1 MPSSWGKMMHMH
13 VWWCDVTLAVL
24 TSVTPVYASR
34 INQLRLRLRLNYNS
48 HDRQR
53 QVRTTCWKESWWISL
68 SVVTH
73 YLIMQSSSLF
83 TCKIPMCWTTS
94 IDHSLSKKR
103 RGHVHELQQALAEP
117 PAWMTCLEWLTLRA
131 VPVSSWTLW
140 HILRP
145 RCSPLPFK
153 LLTPTAALP
162 LTPWFICSSLEI
174 TTCRLSDCMKMIEW
188 GIKQVCD
195 TLLCICCRL
204 SSESWQRAL
213 PFHN

>member
-1 MPSSWGKMMHMH
+1 MNFN
-13 VWWCDVTLAVL
+13 
-24 TSVTPVYASR
+24 R
-34 INQLRLRLRLNYNS
+34 R
-48 HDRQR
+48 R
-53 QVRTTCWKESWWISL
+53 QVRTTCWKESRWISL

-73 YLIMQSSSLF
+73 YLLMQSSSLF
-83 TCKIPMCWTTS
+83 TFKIPMCWTTS

-103 RGHVHELQQALAEP
+103 WGHLHELRQALAEP

-145 RCSPLPFK
+145 RCSPLPFN

-162 LTPWFICSSLEI
+162 LTPRFICSSLEI
-174 TTCRLSDCMKMIEW
+174 TTCKLRDCMKVIQW
-188 GIKQVCD
+188 GRCLSMFVSCLLAHGSNKCGDVCD
-195 TLLCICCRL
+195 TLLCIFCRL